1 MFYAPFAIDARRE
14 PARERLA
21 PLLSDLRLT
30 DARARERGAHRFA
43 LRVPPR
49 RWRRPRKACASCPSS

>member
-1 MFYAPFAIDARRE
+1 MFYAASGIDTRRD

-30 DARARERGAHRFA
+30 NASARARGASRFA
-43 LRVPPR
+43 LRVR
-49 RWRRPRKACASCPSS
+49 RRHSRRPREAGA